1 MAAGLTDHVW
11 ELGELIALMP
21 KLAAKAWGEPRCA
34 VLGASCGSNDGC
46 CAGCSPPAGACPGD
60 GLGQVTP
67 MSDDAGGADA
77 TGEQ

>member
-1 MAAGLTDHVW
+1 MKSLSW
-11 ELGELIALMP
+11 IALV
-21 KLAAKAWGEPRCA
+21 LTAVCVG
-34 VLGASCGSNDGC
+34 VLGAGCGSNNGC